1 MSALAQAAKP
11 RRARSRRPTPRPF
24 LKWVGGKTQLLEQLL
39 GRIPDNIGTYYEPF
53 IGGGA
58 LFFALKPERALLGD
72 FNAELIGTYRA
83 VRDELPML
91 IKALEGHYYEKN
103 YFYDVRALKPETL
116 SSTEAAART
125 IFLNRAG
132 FNGLYRVNS
141 KGEFN
146 VPFGR
151 YTNPLICDHEN
162 LEACSS
168 LLQGAELQQGSF
180 ETVLEQTKDG
190 DFTYL
195 DPPYVPLSKTSN
207 FTGYVANG
215 FGPDHQKRLADL
227 LVQLHRKG
235 VRFMLSNA
243 GCEDSRK
250 LYRDLPIPGLR
261 IETVQARRSVNSR
274 SSARGK
280 VDEILV
286 LNY

>member
-1 MSALAQAAKP
+1 M
-11 RRARSRRPTPRPF
+11 
-24 LKWVGGKTQLLEQLL
+24 KWVGGKTQLLEQLIS
-39 GRIPDNIGTYYEPF
+39 RIPEDIGTYYEPF

-58 LFFALKPERALLGD
+58 LFFALKPEKAVLGD
-72 FNAELIGTYRA
+72 YNSELIGTYQA
-83 VRDELPML
+83 VRDRLPELVE
-91 IKALEGHYYEKN
+91 ILEGHYYEKN
-103 YFYDVRALKPETL
+103 YFYSVRSMDPSTL
-116 SSTEAAART
+116 SPTQAAART
-125 IFLNRAG
+125 IYLNRTG

-141 KGEFN
+141 KGQFN

-151 YTNPLICDHEN
+151 YSNPLICDHRN

-168 LLQGAELQQGSF
+168 LLHRADLRQGSY
-180 ETVLEQTKDG
+180 EHVLASAQSG

-207 FTGYVANG
+207 FTGYIPGG
-215 FGPDHQKRLADL
+215 FGADDQEKLAQL
-227 LVQLHRKG
+227 LVDLDRRG

-243 GCEDSRK
+243 GSDASRA
-250 LYRDLPIPGLR
+250 LYKDLPIKNLR

-274 SSARGK
+274 TSGRGK